1 MGITTTFRCAGE
13 THPGLLR
20 TNNEDR
26 FHLDVER
33 GIFMVIDGIGGQAA
47 GEQAA
52 EIALDRMRARLER
65 QTGSLGDR
73 IREAITV
80 ANNEIFRL
88 AQTRAQ
94 WKGMACVLT
103 VAVVEEG
110 QVTVGHVGDTRL
122 YELRRGEIRKI
133 THDHS
138 PVGDR
143 EDSGR
148 LNELEA
154 MQHPRR
160 NEVYRDVGSEEH
172 HPDDDDFVELV
183 QLPFESDSALL
194 LCSDGLSDLLTSA
207 QILRIAQE
215 YAGDPWAVVQQLIA
229 AANDAGGKDN
239 VTVLFVEGERFAPA
253 GSRAKREPRRKGRL
267 GESEET
273 QEQFANHPLG
283 AFGGRWAFFSYG
295 VLLSL
300 ILWNALQPHL
310 WQRADS
316 PGIES
321 ALGHSVKT
329 LVVGPGTQFDF
340 SSIGEALQKAQ
351 AGDTIEVSPGQY
363 AESVVLKEGVN
374 LVSQRSR
381 EAVILPVA
389 QAAEAGVAVV
399 AESLRSGRFAGFKI
413 QGNGRTALAIGLRL
427 TGSSLEIDDLEISG
441 TRIAAVELKASAAT
455 LRANYIHDNLGGAVV
470 VSALATPHL
479 AHNVI
484 VNNGKQTGD
493 LKAGLEVLEGA
504 RPTLMGNVIADNGVF
519 GIRGW
524 NADTETLR
532 TNFFRVDPRDRTR
545 TPQRA
550 GDAATET
557 VTPGG
562 TSGQTRRDTR

>member
-1 MGITTTFRCAGE
+1 MGTTTTFRCAGE

-33 GIFMVIDGIGGQAA
+33 GIFLVIDGIGGQAA

-65 QTGSLGDR
+65 RTGSLSDR

-88 AQTRAQ
+88 AQTRDA

-103 VAVVEEG
+103 VAVVEDG
-110 QVTVGHVGDTRL
+110 QATVGHVGDTRL
-122 YELRRGEIRKI
+122 YELRRGQIRKV

-172 HPDDDDFVELV
+172 QPDDDDFVELV
-183 QLPFESDSALL
+183 QLPFASDSALL

-207 QILRIAQE
+207 QILRIAQQ
-215 YAGDPWAVVQQLIA
+215 YAGDPWAVVQQLVA
-229 AANDAGGKDN
+229 AANNAGGKDN
-239 VTVLFVEGERFAPA
+239 ITVLFAEG
-253 GSRAKREPRRKGRL
+253 
-267 GESEET
+267 
-273 QEQFANHPLG
+273 EQFAATSSTGKSDSRTNEKLREKREAQGQFAAHLLR
-283 AFGGRWAFFSYG
+283 AFGSRWAFFFYG
-295 VLLSL
+295 VLLSMV
-300 ILWNALQPHL
+300 LWNALHPRF
-310 WQRADS
+310 WQRRDS
-316 PGIES
+316 PGIGP

-329 LVVGPGTQFDF
+329 LVVGPSTQFDF
-340 SSIGEALQKAQ
+340 TSIGEALQEAQ

-363 AESVVLKEGVN
+363 VESIYLKEGVS
-374 LVSQRSR
+374 LIGQKSR
-381 EAVILPVA
+381 EAVILVA
-389 QAAEAGVAVV
+389 SQSGEPGVAVV
-399 AESLRSGRFAGFKI
+399 ANNLRSGRFAGFKI
-413 QGNGRTALAIGLRL
+413 QGNDRNPLAVGLRL
-427 TGSSLEIDDLEISG
+427 TDSNIEVEDLEIFG
-441 TRIAAVELKASAAT
+441 TSVAAVEVKASAAT
-455 LRANYIHDNLGGAVV
+455 LRANYIHDNPGSAVLV
-470 VSALATPHL
+470 GPLATPHL

-493 LKAGLEVLEGA
+493 RKAGLEVLEGA
-504 RPTLMGNVIADNGVF
+504 RPTLVGNVIANNGVY

-524 NADTETLR
+524 NPDSETLR
-532 TNFFRVDPRDRTR
+532 RNFFRVDSRNRGTPQGAGNATAEALAGDRTSEPAR
-545 TPQRA
+545 RGTP
-550 GDAATET
+550 
-557 VTPGG
+557 
-562 TSGQTRRDTR
+562 

>member
-13 THPGLLR
+13 THPGVLR

-26 FHLDVER
+26 FHLDAER

-47 GEQAA
+47 GERAA

-88 AQTRAQ
+88 AQTRNQ

-103 VAVVEEG
+103 VAVVEDG

-122 YELRRGEIRKI
+122 YELRGGQIRKV

-160 NEVYRDVGSEEH
+160 NEVYRDVGSEQH
-172 HPDDDDFVELV
+172 HPDDDDFVELL

-207 QILRIAQE
+207 HILRVAQE

-253 GSRAKREPRRKGRL
+253 GARAKREPSKNGKP
-267 GESEET
+267 GEKEET
-273 QEQFANHPLG
+273 QQQFG
-283 AFGGRWAFFSYG
+283 FGSRWAFLVYG
-295 VLLSL
+295 VLLGMV
-300 ILWNALQPHL
+300 LWSFLQSHL
-310 WQRADS
+310 WQRPDA
-316 PGIES
+316 PGTGS
-321 ALGHSVKT
+321 ALGHSAKT
-329 LVVGPGTQFDF
+329 LVVGPDTQSNF
-340 SSIGEALQKAQ
+340 SSIGEALQQAQ

-381 EAVILPVA
+381 EAVILPTAEVA
-389 QAAEAGVAVV
+389 GGNVAVV
-399 AESLRSGRFAGFKI
+399 AENLKSGRFAGFKI
-413 QGNGRTALAIGLRL
+413 QGNGSSALAIGLRL
-427 TGSSLEIDDLEISG
+427 TGSSLEIEDLEISG
-441 TRIAAVELKASAAT
+441 TRIAAVELKSSAAT
-455 LRANYIHDNLGGAVV
+455 LRANYIHDNLRNAVL

-484 VNNGKQTGD
+484 VNNGTQTGD
-493 LKAGLEVLEGA
+493 SKAGVEVVEGA
-504 RPTLMGNVIADNGVF
+504 RPTLVGNVIADNGVY

-524 NADTETLR
+524 TADGETLR
-532 TNFFRVDPRDRTR
+532 RNFFRIDGRDRAR

-550 GDAATET
+550 GDGGAET
-557 VTPGG
+557 GMSG
-562 TSGQTRRDTR
+562 RTSGQTRRDTR